1 MIDAIEVTTEALDT
15 LLSGVFRLPLRKALN
30 PNKDKDFVTI
40 VDRLARDLT
49 RRTWETEAYVLQRAI
64 RDLRVDWARTSPQ
77 QQKKLLDAVKKKM
90 RAALKRVEQ
99 QAREV
104 LDEYAERIYEDT
116 WRDVTGTNPKV
127 TRETRESMRLWVLLH
142 LQALRES
149 YGTRWDRIALV
160 ALSTVAAGTVAGFA
174 SGKITQDVLT
184 AIRDKAEETARTYWR
199 VLSSVHAN
207 NVRGF
212 ANLGALDDSG
222 IRTYRFEAVLDERTS
237 EVCRFMHGRTFDVR
251 VALDNIEAAVNAAT
265 PEEMAAAQPWVQS
278 SGGRIYIRSGDKR
291 TDIATIEEPGKGVA
305 GRVGTYSTEFSDDE
319 LAALGVVV
327 PPLHPHCRSTIVAV
341 R

>member
-49 RRTWETEAYVLQRAI
+49 RRTWETEAYVLQRAM
-64 RDLRVDWARTSPQ
+64 RDLRVDWARIPPQ

-90 RAALKRVEQ
+90 KGALKRVEQ

-104 LDEYAERIYEDT
+104 LEEYAERVYEDT
-116 WRDVTGTNPKV
+116 WRDVTGTKPKM
-127 TRETRESMRLWVLLH
+127 TRERRESLRLWATLYIKALRDSYDTRWSRIVLL
-142 LQALRES
+142 AL
-149 YGTRWDRIALV
+149 GTA
-160 ALSTVAAGTVAGFA
+160 AAGVAAGVA
-174 SGKITQDVLT
+174 SGQITQDVIDT
-184 AIRDKAEETARTYWR
+184 VRAKAEELASSYWR
-199 VLSSVHAN
+199 MLAGVHAN
-207 NVRGF
+207 NVRGY
-212 ANLGALDDSG
+212 ANLGALEQEG

-251 VALDNIEAAVNAAT
+251 VALDSIESAINADT
-265 PEEMAAAQPWVQS
+265 PEEMANAQPWVQS
-278 SGGRIYIRSGDKR
+278 SGGSIYIRSGENKV
-291 TDIATIEEPGKGVA
+291 TLATVEEPGKGVA
-305 GRVGTYSTEFSDDE
+305 GRVGVYSTEYSDEE
-319 LAALGVVV
+319 LAALGVLV